1 MLIPSVT
8 KIEEGRYKITSRPCP
23 DCNTSVSLEIDGAS
37 LFLANQGAFVQKV
50 LPNEPD
56 NVRERFVSGYC
67 ADCWS
72 KIFANDDEEES
83 ED

>member
-1 MLIPSVT
+1 MLIQSVT

-23 DCNTSVSLEIDGAS
+23 DCSTAVSLEIDGAS

-56 NVRERFVSGYC
+56 SVRERFVSGYC
-67 ADCWS
+67 AGCWS
-72 KIFANDDEEES
+72 LIFADDGEEES